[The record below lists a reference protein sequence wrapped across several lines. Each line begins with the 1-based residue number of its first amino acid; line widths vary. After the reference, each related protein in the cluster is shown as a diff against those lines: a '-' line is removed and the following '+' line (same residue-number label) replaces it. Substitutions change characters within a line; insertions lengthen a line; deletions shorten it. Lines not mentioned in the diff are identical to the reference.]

1 LKDIG
6 DRDQAPEKPVP
17 CSLALLYAQMAFVF
31 IQRCAL
37 INRKSSLTTV
47 SSYRGV
53 PQADL
58 AEAGM
63 SHLAPRYDAR
73 S

>member
-1 LKDIG
+1 
-6 DRDQAPEKPVP
+6 
-17 CSLALLYAQMAFVF
+17 MAFVF